1 MTMQT
6 ARSST
11 RRSRGQSMVE
21 TALFFAILTT
31 VLIGVVEVAVA
42 VNAYLKVINAAR
54 EGARYAASRFDSTQ
68 ISASLA
74 ATANW
79 VKTTAN
85 PLTLDASTATII
97 VTWVKTNTAN
107 GTVTVTDYQ
116 SYTDP
121 LLGNAASHFT
131 QTEVQTRLNQAG
143 TNVNGEDQLVIVEF
157 IYNYPFFLL
166 PINIPMYSYTAMRVV
181 SK

>member
-1 MTMQT
+1 
-6 ARSST
+6 
-11 RRSRGQSMVE
+11 MVE
-21 TALFFAILTT
+21 TALFFSILVT
-31 VLIGVVEVAVA
+31 VLIGVVEIAVA

-54 EGARYAASRFDSTQ
+54 EGARYAASRFDSTDLT
-68 ISASLA
+68 ASFA

-79 VKTTAN
+79 TKTTADL
-85 PLTLDASTATII
+85 LTMDANTATII

-116 SYTDP
+116 SYTEP
-121 LLGNAASHFT
+121 TLGNAASHFT
-131 QTEVQTRLNQAG
+131 SSIVQTRLNQAG

-166 PINIPMYSYTAMRVV
+166 PVSIPMYSYSAMRVV